1 MKRRPKGIRGGAQ
14 KWEIRR
20 GRIGPKKQNKKETGE
35 KGGSTTRGQTNK
47 MTARH
52 GKRGAERTEEKE
64 DN

>member
-1 MKRRPKGIRGGAQ
+1 MGDKTRH
-14 KWEIRR
+14 
-20 GRIGPKKQNKKETGE
+20 ETAE
-35 KGGSTTRGQTNK
+35 KGSSTTRGQTNK